1 MASGTD
7 LDFGKIGITDKG
19 DFVVG
24 TTVCEY
30 LDGVT
35 YDNQYWISLENNNS
49 TTPSTSSNKWHRAL
63 DGKTSATAANNAA
76 TLANTKAGLANDA
89 AELANTKAGLA
100 DTAASGA
107 DTAAQAAN
115 EAAEAALAAVVT
127 AELPAVA
134 LESAV
139 RAIVSD
145 YTPST

>member
-63 DGKTSATAANNAA
+63 NGKPADQAA
-76 TLANTKAGLANDA
+76 T
-89 AELANTKAGLA
+89 
-100 DTAASGA
+100 
-107 DTAAQAAN
+107 AAN
-115 EAAEAALAAVVT
+115 EAAEAANDAATLANQKAGLADTKAGLADQAATSANEAAEAALSAVVT

-134 LESAV
+134 LESNV
-139 RAIVSD
+139 RAIVSG
-145 YTPST
+145 YVEPEE